1 MEMKVIHE
9 NNKKSLAMLIVLVSM
24 QSCSVY
30 HSKTVSID
38 DAINSYDK
46 VKIKSPDDDVYK
58 FEKIT
63 KVDGEIYGLAK
74 KTSSTAKEL
83 NDQIIWK
90 NSDEK
95 NVRILLTDKNISAV
109 YVKNKPASTI
119 VSIAIPVATVGVVI
133 GISALVVES
142 SGLVSIDLN

>member
-95 NVRILLTDKNISAV
+95 KL
-109 YVKNKPASTI
+109 YVML
-119 VSIAIPVATVGVVI
+119 
-133 GISALVVES
+133 GI
-142 SGLVSIDLN
+142 

>member
-1 MEMKVIHE
+1 MKVIHE

-119 VSIAIPVATVGVVI
+119 VSIAIPVVTVGVVM